1 MRMPRRIRLL
11 TVAMVATSALVAGSA
26 VAGVATTAVAST
38 GAGGKVEVT
47 YSGYNEAAAT
57 YRLSPQTPK
66 TLTAVSDGQAS
77 LPTIALDPSI
87 TYQSWDGFG
96 GSLEDTSV
104 YNLSQLSS
112 ENRASA
118 LSALFDP
125 SSGNGFNLMRLPIG
139 CADFCRDA
147 PAYWTYD
154 DNGGAADP
162 ELVNFS
168 IQKDVDN
175 GLIAMLQ
182 QILAINPQAK
192 FYSSMWSPP
201 AWMKT
206 TNSIIGPA
214 SGGICPTDGTEPRVH
229 HGASTGS
236 SVDYYPVLAQYYVK
250 YIQAYRA
257 QGIPIYAVTLQ
268 NEPNI
273 TMPYPATC
281 FSPTQL
287 AEFAVVLKAAFTAAG
302 IGTKIWGLDDNENN
316 SFPYADALLSNASAN
331 AAVDGLGWHNY
342 AGTQVWQ
349 PSAVEAL
356 YPAKT
361 SHVTEITNGADRLV
375 EYFRHNVSSYSY
387 WVTQYQFMPG
397 PGPGYWQNSSS
408 TNSDFYTPSVVSFGS
423 GGTSTYQLNAWYY
436 SFGQF
441 SRSIQPGAV
450 RIDST
455 DRLSGNITN
464 VAFQNPD
471 GTIVT
476 VVVNRIPTSTN
487 SAVQNTPAAS
497 VRVVTPDGQFTD
509 TIPGDTVA
517 TYVYTPTTGASV
529 STAGATAAASAARTG
544 YSAAQAIDGSG
555 ATVWTTGTDEVAG
568 QTFTVDLGA
577 ATTFDQLSLH
587 AGSLTSDSPAGYQ
600 VQVSNDGTSWGSA
613 VATGSGTAALTN
625 ITFALQTARYVRVT
639 QTGSASHWWSIAS
652 LSLYDSTRGLLPVVG
667 TTVTGSPSSASDTAA
682 RAIDGIQS
690 TRWSTGT
697 AQVAGQTFTI
707 DLGSA
712 RSVNALE
719 LDNAASAGDH
729 PRGYSVATSTNGTT
743 WSSPVAVGSG
753 SSPTTKIAFP
763 STTARYLRITLT
775 SSAPANYW
783 SIAELRAYNL
793 SPVVLNRTG
802 WAATASTGTGAGNVL
817 DGSSSTRFTTGTAQA
832 AGQSLQL
839 DLGQSIQTTGIDLDA
854 TSSPGD
860 YARSY
865 TAAVSLDGTKWTTVA
880 QGSGQAADVRAQ
892 WLARDARYVRITLSA
907 AATSWWSVGE
917 LNVWGVATTAAAGTP
932 LSRSGWSAVASASGT
947 GSPASAAFDGL
958 LDTRWSDGTAQAG
971 GEWFQLDLGSTQSF
985 SRVQLIAAGGLDNA
999 DGDYPRGYELYLP
1012 DGAGWKLVAAGTAS
1026 TNVVTI
1032 TVPPQSARYL
1042 NIHQTG
1048 SDAAHWWSIA
1058 EIQVLQ

>member
-1 MRMPRRIRLL
+1 M
-11 TVAMVATSALVAGSA
+11 TVAVAATGALVAVSA
-26 VAGVATTAVAST
+26 VAGITATASAST
-38 GAGGKVEVT
+38 GAGGKVDVV
-47 YSGYNEAAAT
+47 YSGYNEAAAS
-57 YRLSPQTPK
+57 YRLSPQTP
-66 TLTAVSDGQAS
+66 TVLSPVSDAQAA

-87 TYQSWDGFG
+87 TYQTWDGFG

-112 ENRASA
+112 SNRASA

-125 SSGNGFNLMRLPIG
+125 STGNGFNLMRLPIG

-154 DNGGAADP
+154 DNGGSADP
-162 ELVNFS
+162 TLANFS

-182 QILAINPQAK
+182 QILTLNPQAK
-192 FYSSMWSPP
+192 FYSSMWSAP

-214 SGGICPTDGTEPRVH
+214 SGGLCPTDGTEPRVH

-250 YIQAYRA
+250 YIQAYQA

-281 FSPTQL
+281 FSPAQL
-287 AEFAVVLKAAFTAAG
+287 ADFAVVLKAAFTSAG

-316 SFPYADALLSNASAN
+316 SFPYTDALLANPGAN

-342 AGTQVWQ
+342 AGTEVWQ

-361 SHVTEITNGADRLV
+361 AHITEITNGADRLV

-423 GGTSTYQLNAWYY
+423 GGTSTFQLNAWYY

-441 SRSIQPGAV
+441 SRYIQPGAV

-455 DRLSGNITN
+455 DRLNGNITN

-487 SAVQNTPAAS
+487 SAVQNTPAATI
-497 VRVVTPDGQFTD
+497 RVVTPDGQFTD

-517 TYVYTPTTGASV
+517 TYVYTPTTGSAV
-529 STAGATAAASAARTG
+529 STAGATATASASKAG
-544 YSAAQAIDGSG
+544 YGATQALDGSTG
-555 ATVWTTGTDEVAG
+555 TVWTSGADEAAG

-577 ATTFDQLSLH
+577 AKTFDQLTLN
-587 AGSLTSDSPAGYQ
+587 AGSLASDAPAGYQ
-600 VQVSNDGTSWGSA
+600 VQLSNDGTTWGSA
-613 VATGSGTAALTN
+613 VATGSGTAAVTN
-625 ITFALQTARYVRVT
+625 VAFASQTARFVRVT
-639 QTGSASHWWSIAS
+639 QTGTASHWWSIAS
-652 LSLYDSTRGLLPVVG
+652 FSLYDSTRGLLPIVG
-667 TTVTGSPSSASDTAA
+667 ATVTGSPSSTTDTAA
-682 RAIDGIQS
+682 KAVDGIQS
-690 TRWSTGT
+690 TRWSTGV
-697 AQVAGQTFTI
+697 AQAPGQSFTV

-719 LDNAASAGDH
+719 LDNAGSPGDQ
-729 PRGYSVATSTNGTT
+729 PRGYSVATSTNGTA
-743 WSSPVAVGSG
+743 WSAAVAVGAGFST
-753 SSPTTKIAFP
+753 TTKIAFP
-763 STTARYLRITLT
+763 TTTARYLRVTQT
-775 SSAPANYW
+775 GTAPANYW
-783 SIAELRAYNL
+783 SIAELRVYNL
-793 SPVVLNRTG
+793 SPVVLDRTG
-802 WAATASTGTGAGNVL
+802 WTATSSTGSGAANVL
-817 DGSSSTRFTTGTAQA
+817 DGSASTRFTTGSAQA
-832 AGQSLQL
+832 SGQWLQL
-839 DLGQSIQTTGIDLDA
+839 DLGRSIQTTGADLDA
-854 TSSPGD
+854 TTSTGD

-865 TAAVSLDGTKWTTVA
+865 TAAVSLDGTNWTTVA
-880 QGSGQAADVRAQ
+880 QGAGQGADVRAQ
-892 WLARDARYVRITLSA
+892 WPTRDARFVRITLGA
-907 AATSWWSVGE
+907 AATASWSVGE
-917 LNVWGVATTAAAGTP
+917 LNVWGAPTTAAPGTP
-932 LSRSGWSAVASASGT
+932 LSRTGWSATASASAAA
-947 GSPASAAFDGL
+947 SPASAAIDGL
-958 LDTRWSDGTAQAG
+958 LDTRWSDGSAQAG
-971 GEWFQLDLGSTQSF
+971 GEWFQLDLGSAQTF
-985 SRVQLIAAGGLDNA
+985 SKVQLIAAGGLDNA

-1012 DGAGWKLVAAGTAS
+1012 DGSGWKLVAAGSAS
-1026 TNVVTI
+1026 TNAVTI
-1032 TVPPQSARYL
+1032 TVPTQSARYL

-1048 SDAAHWWSIA
+1048 TDAGHWWSIA